1 MPAHR
6 FTLLDRELPRLSMI
20 RHTPNRRRALERF
33 RANGRI
39 EIDSNIVERAIWPHI
54 STAVRLSV
62 VCPGTPRPGGPATPL
77 GFGSCEFPRNSG
89 LTVAQAYDYI

>member
-1 MPAHR
+1 MPADR

-39 EIDSNIVERAIWPHI
+39 EIDSNIVERAIRPHT
-54 STAVRLSV
+54 STAVRLPI
-62 VCPGTPRPGGPATPL
+62 VCPGTPRPGGPGYAL
-77 GFGSCEFPRNSG
+77 KIWR
-89 LTVAQAYDYI
+89 L